1 MANEDVIKRKGK
13 SIILRDGK
21 EYMILPLPIDDLIEI
36 WPLVVKLENKEAD
49 IDVSLFKDIKKL
61 AYVALKSF
69 NDIEES
75 EVGKLIDFQDLQII
89 IKIIM
94 GQKQPVSI
102 EENRKS

>member
-1 MANEDVIKRKGK
+1 MANEAVIKNKG
-13 SIILRDGK
+13 IVITLRDGK
-21 EYMILPLPIDDLIEI
+21 EYIVLPLPIDDLIEI